1 MLLFEYLKVIHR
13 LYTGYPQSAHRTLLI
28 SLYAATLASLCGKA
42 YNVDGVGLD
51 ISVVSSDPTG
61 LIHKV
66 IHRLATD
73 SPLRIHLV
81 DKPTDSAL
89 YKNSAAPSLYVSR
102 YINLFSGNSL
112 RNHHHR
118 EYLKAAYKSS
128 GLGNKV
134 KKKIRDKFRTLEA
147 VSTSHIIL
155 VRDSDFTRSHLLN
168 ANDSYFNR
176 YIFACVRGGEDETF
190 DLDATLV
197 PQVPPDLIQWLNTL
211 KDICGALE
219 EAGRVVDV
227 QFASSVRKFFDEELD
242 KRWNDTDRDMK
253 VETYTKAK
261 KLAALLA
268 VGRNF
273 ASPIITRDDV
283 RDALEVLNLERAYL
297 RKDIPTA
304 ESLREERV
312 SEVVRILERFFDNP
326 HASTLSR
333 FSKKELHAYGIT
345 PISHVINCCKSSNIF
360 FKDDSKGVRDYVH
373 EAIKIMEARGMLEV
387 IPAPFKFKDA
397 GSVLGGFVYLTS
409 RHQEKRKEWSHL
421 VGK

>member
-1 MLLFEYLKVIHR
+1 MLLYDYLKVIHR
-13 LYTGYPQSAHRTLLI
+13 LSTGNNHSTQKALPLT
-28 SLYAATLASLCGKA
+28 LYAATLASLCGKA
-42 YNVDGVGLD
+42 YNIDGVGLD
-51 ISVVSSDPTG
+51 ICAVASDPTG
-61 LIHKV
+61 LLYKV
-66 IHRLATD
+66 IHRLSTD
-73 SPLRIHLV
+73 SPLRINLV

-102 YINLFSGNSL
+102 HIHLFSGHSL

-134 KKKIRDKFRTLEA
+134 KKKIGDKFRTLEA
-147 VSTSHIIL
+147 VSTSHLIL
-155 VRDSDFTRSHLLN
+155 VRDPNYARTHLLN

-211 KDICGALE
+211 KDISKALE
-219 EAGRVVDV
+219 EACRVVDV
-227 QFASSVRKFFDEELD
+227 QFESSVRKFFDEELD
-242 KRWNDTDRDMK
+242 KRWNDTDADMT

-283 RDALEVLNLERAYL
+283 RDALDVLNIEREYL
-297 RKDIPTA
+297 RKDINNA
-304 ESLREERV
+304 ESIREERTR
-312 SEVVRILERFFDNP
+312 EIVRILERFFDNP
-326 HASTLSR
+326 HASTSSR
-333 FSKKELHAYGIT
+333 FSKRELHGYGIT

-360 FKDDSKGVRDYVH
+360 FKDDSKGVKDYVH
-373 EAIKIMEARGMLEV
+373 EAIKILEERGILEV

-409 RHQEKRKEWSHL
+409 RSQEKREEWAHL

>member
-1 MLLFEYLKVIHR
+1 MLLFDYLKVIHR
-13 LYTGYPQSAHRTLLI
+13 LSTGQTTPPSETPFFI
-28 SLYAATLASLCGKA
+28 LYAAALASICGKA

-51 ISVVSSDPTG
+51 ICAVASDPTG
-61 LIHKV
+61 LLHKV
-66 IHRLATD
+66 IHRLST
-73 SPLRIHLV
+73 STPLRIHLV

-89 YKNSAAPSLYVSR
+89 YKNSAASSLYVSR

-134 KKKIRDKFRTLEA
+134 KKKIGDNFRTLES

-176 YIFACVRGGEDETF
+176 YIFACVRGKEDETF
-190 DLDATLV
+190 DLDANPPPL
-197 PQVPPDLIQWLNTL
+197 VPPDLIKWLDTL
-211 KDICGALE
+211 KDMCGALE
-219 EAGRVVDV
+219 RAGRVVNV
-227 QFASSVRKFFDEELD
+227 EFASSVRKYFDEELD
-242 KRWNDTDRDMK
+242 KRWNDTDKDMK
-253 VETYTKAK
+253 VETYVKIK

-283 RDALEVLNLERAYL
+283 RDALDVLNMEREYL
-297 RKDIPTA
+297 RKDINNT
-304 ESLREERV
+304 ESFREERV
-312 SEVVRILERFFDNP
+312 REIVRILERFFDNP
-326 HASTLSR
+326 HASTSSR
-333 FSKKELHAYGIT
+333 FSKRELHGYGIT

-373 EAIKIMEARGMLEV
+373 EAIKILEERGILEV

-409 RHQEKRKEWSHL
+409 RHQEKKHAWAHL

>member
-1 MLLFEYLKVIHR
+1 MLLYDYLKVIHR
-13 LYTGYPQSAHRTLLI
+13 LSTGHNPSSSETPI
-28 SLYAATLASLCGKA
+28 FILYAATLASIVGKA

-51 ISVVSSDPTG
+51 ICAVASDPTG
-61 LIHKV
+61 LLHKV

-89 YKNSAAPSLYVSR
+89 YKQSASPSLYVSR
-102 YINLFSGNSL
+102 YINLFSGNAL

-134 KKKIRDKFRTLEA
+134 KKKIGDKFCTLES

-176 YIFACVRGGEDETF
+176 YIFACVRGKE
-190 DLDATLV
+190 DATYDVDANPPPL
-197 PQVPPDLIQWLNTL
+197 VPPDLISWLNTL

-227 QFASSVRKFFDEELD
+227 QFASSARKFFDEELD
-242 KRWNDTDRDMK
+242 KRWNDTDKDMK
-253 VETYTKAK
+253 VETYTKIK

-283 RDALEVLNLERAYL
+283 RDALDVLNMEREYL
-297 RKDIPTA
+297 RKDINNT
-304 ESLREERV
+304 ESFREERV
-312 SEVVRILERFFDNP
+312 REIVRILERFFDNP
-326 HASTLSR
+326 HASTSSR
-333 FSKKELHAYGIT
+333 FSKRELHGYGIT

-373 EAIKIMEARGMLEV
+373 EAIKILEERGILEV

-409 RHQEKRKEWSHL
+409 RHPEKRKEWAHL